1 MSKVIATLGGILWIL
16 NAAMS
21 KSDSEIA
28 ACLILGFA
36 TLAAAAL

>member
-1 MSKVIATLGGILWIL
+1 MSKAISILGGMLWIL
-16 NAAMS
+16 NAAVS

-36 TLAAAAL
+36 TLALATL